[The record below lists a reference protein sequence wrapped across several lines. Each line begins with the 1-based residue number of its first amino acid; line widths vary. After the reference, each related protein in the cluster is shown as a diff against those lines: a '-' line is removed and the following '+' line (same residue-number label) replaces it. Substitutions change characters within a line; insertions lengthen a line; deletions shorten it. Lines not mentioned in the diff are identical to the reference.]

1 MSLLVGFKS
10 LISPLT
16 ISINSKFDSLDLHM
30 LIKLIDLLMADMN
43 PFSVASVIRLS
54 MNLSSVMAVGNCTV
68 KDALLINLKKVSML
82 A

>member
-1 MSLLVGFKS
+1 
-10 LISPLT
+10 
-16 ISINSKFDSLDLHM
+16 
-30 LIKLIDLLMADMN
+30 MADMN